1 MGCIKS
7 KPGLSQEDLEFLKS
21 HTRYDEN
28 TIKEWYKGFKQDC
41 PNGRLTPPKFVDMYK
56 LFFPSGNAEQFCD
69 HVFRTFDTDKD
80 GNIDFK
86 EFLLA
91 IDVTSTGSPEEKL
104 KWAFRIR
111 VTTKFLPRF
120 LGKAERL
127 CKESVMEER
136 LILIWNPFK
145 TLHLHDLEVP
155 LCSFGSHGG
164 F

>member
-69 HVFRTFDTDKD
+69 HVFRTFDTDKN
-80 GNIDFK
+80 GYIDFK

-91 IDVTSTGSPEEKL
+91 IDVTSAGTPEEKL
-104 KWAFRIR
+104 KWAFRWVQINN
-111 VTTKFLPRF
+111 FL
-120 LGKAERL
+120 
-127 CKESVMEER
+127 
-136 LILIWNPFK
+136 NYY
-145 TLHLHDLEVP
+145 H
-155 LCSFGSHGG
+155 
-164 F
+164 